1 MRFLCGIDWGRTER
15 DRAEKVE
22 SEKVPGKKTRDP
34 EVWSRRLAGK
44 TGLGGKDLRGN
55 ELSVRNVIEKKLK
68 VEEKVLSGVLC
79 RVRSLGNLSNKAEME
94 EIHCI

>member
-1 MRFLCGIDWGRTER
+1 M
-15 DRAEKVE
+15 
-22 SEKVPGKKTRDP
+22 
-34 EVWSRRLAGK
+34 
-44 TGLGGKDLRGN
+44 
-55 ELSVRNVIEKKLK
+55 RNVIEKKLK